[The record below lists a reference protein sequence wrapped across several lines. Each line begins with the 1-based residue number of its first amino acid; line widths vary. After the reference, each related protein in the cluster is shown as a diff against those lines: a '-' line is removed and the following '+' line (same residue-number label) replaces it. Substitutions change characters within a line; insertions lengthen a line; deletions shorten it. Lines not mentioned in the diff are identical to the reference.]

1 MRAVLRTELNATPEP
16 VGMHMQPW
24 DLGVNKGVRDALV
37 GGALG

>member
-24 DLGVNKGVRDALV
+24 DLGVNQAPESLT
-37 GGALG
+37 